1 MVCGP
6 DFQQTTFNGQ
16 RLFAAQLIIFFT
28 SLKRLLSESA
38 VDCRRWSVDQEI
50 PKNQPM
56 KNALFLFLFPL
67 ISVFTFAQSPVKI
80 ACVGNSITQGP
91 GRDNPDSY
99 PGQLQ
104 AMLGDAYQVTN
115 FGVSG
120 RTLLRKG
127 DFPYWNEPQFQQ
139 VKDFGADILVIM
151 LGTNDSKPQN
161 WAHKTE
167 FRQDYLDMIAEFKKT
182 MPADGKVYVVIPVP
196 VTKDAFGITAAVMD
210 NELRLMLMDIADETN
225 SELIDLYTPLM
236 TRSDLFADGVHPNK
250 EGLGIMAK
258 NIARAIRL

>member
-1 MVCGP
+1 MKKISIII
-6 DFQQTTFNGQ
+6 
-16 RLFAAQLIIFFT
+16 LFTLT
-28 SLKRLLSESA
+28 S
-38 VDCRRWSVDQEI
+38 
-50 PKNQPM
+50 
-56 KNALFLFLFPL
+56 ALA
-67 ISVFTFAQSPVKI
+67 FAQNPIKI

-91 GRDNPDSY
+91 GRDNPESY

-104 AMLGDAYQVTN
+104 TLLGDAYSVKN

-127 DFPYWNEPQFQQ
+127 DFPYWNEPQFQE

-161 WAHKTE
+161 WVHKAE

-182 MPADGKVYVVIPVP
+182 MPVDGKVYLIIPVP
-196 VTKDAFGITAAVMD
+196 VSKDNFGITASIMN
-210 NELRLMLMDIADETN
+210 NEQRLILLEVAHETN
-225 SELIDLYTPLM
+225 SELIDLYSPLM
-236 TRSDLFADGVHPNK
+236 DRSDLFADGVHPNK

-258 NIARAIRL
+258 TIARAIRL

>member
-1 MVCGP
+1 MKK
-6 DFQQTTFNGQ
+6 FSILILSTF
-16 RLFAAQLIIFFT
+16 
-28 SLKRLLSESA
+28 
-38 VDCRRWSVDQEI
+38 
-50 PKNQPM
+50 
-56 KNALFLFLFPL
+56 
-67 ISVFTFAQSPVKI
+67 ISVLGFAQNPVKI

-104 AMLGDAYQVTN
+104 ALLGDAYSVKN

-127 DFPYWNEPQFQQ
+127 DFPYWNEPQFQE
-139 VKDFGADILVIM
+139 VKDFSADILVIM

-161 WAHKTE
+161 WVHKAE

-182 MPADGKVYVVIPVP
+182 MPVDGKVYLIIPVP
-196 VTKDAFGITAAVMD
+196 VSKDNFGITASIMN
-210 NELRLMLMDIADETN
+210 NEQRLILLEVAHETN
-225 SELIDLYTPLM
+225 SALIDLYSPLM
-236 TRSDLFADGVHPNK
+236 DRSDLFADGVHPNK

-258 NIARAIRL
+258 TIARAIRL